1 MNVALVLAS
10 AVMLPAA
17 LPNEFLPWG
26 ATLPG
31 LVALVPAFLAI
42 YRTSSRKSASRL
54 GLLFGV
60 VSTAIGNY
68 WLAFFGEFSVWTIG
82 GTILGYAGYNY
93 MLFGFLHFLAHGG
106 YAATHLRTT
115 PMAMWMMPRWTMPT
129 AMWTMPA
136 WTMRPLVIAVAWT
149 AYEYLKSVGFLG
161 YPWGLIAY
169 PVAKGE
175 LMAQIAEITGVW
187 GLSFLGAYAN
197 AAIAE
202 AFYRFPGGLPGR
214 GALGG
219 PRELRWRTAGG
230 RSSTYR
236 GLREHR
242 DVSVHHLGT
251 VALLAVVA
259 LGFGAW
265 QRPGVVPT
273 ETRSMLLVQQNV
285 DSWAPGRFSD
295 ALARAQ
301 ELTLNGLAASP
312 ERSREVDAV
321 VWSETALRR
330 PYDREDSFFATE
342 PRELP
347 FRQFLQLIRVPLV
360 TGAPMPQGSTG
371 DATNSALIIAPS
383 GELLGEYGKQQLVPF
398 AESIPFWH
406 VPAVQ
411 DFFRN
416 SIGIYGTWV
425 PGTHSRPLPLPL
437 RDGTTLMVGTPICFE
452 DGFGWVPR
460 RMVNNGAEVLINLT
474 NNSWSRQNSAQ
485 TQHFVAARL
494 RSIELRTTL
503 VRGTNSGLSTVVD
516 ARGNTTE
523 SLPMFQGAAEIVTVP
538 LYPQRWTLY
547 RAWGDWLGI
556 MAVLVT
562 MALVIGTW
570 WRSERAIRCA

>member
-1 MNVALVLAS
+1 MRYNARLMNAALVLAS
-10 AVMLPAA
+10 AVILPAA

-42 YRTSSRKSASRL
+42 YRISSRKSASRL

-106 YAATHLRTT
+106 YAATHLRIT
-115 PMAMWMMPRWTMPT
+115 PAYKGAMPRWPMPV
-129 AMWTMPA
+129 

-149 AYEYLKSVGFLG
+149 GYEYLKSVGFLG

-175 LMAQIAEITGVW
+175 LIAQIAEIAGVW

-202 AFYRFPGGLPGR
+202 AFYRSTGGL
-214 GALGG
+214 
-219 PRELRWRTAGG
+219 GG
-230 RSSTYR
+230 RD
-236 GLREHR
+236 GLRRHR
-242 DVSVHHLGT
+242 DVSVYHLVT
-251 VALLAVVA
+251 VALLGVVA

-285 DSWAPGRFSD
+285 DSWAPGRFSG

-301 ELTLNGLAASP
+301 ELTLSGLAESP

-330 PYDREDSFFATE
+330 PYHREDSFFAAE

-347 FRQFLQLIRVPLV
+347 FRQFLQLIGVPLV

-371 DATNSALIIAPS
+371 DATNSALVIAPS

-411 DFFRN
+411 DFFRDT
-416 SIGIYGTWV
+416 IGIYGTWV

-437 RDGTTLMVGTPICFE
+437 SDGTTLMVGTPICFE

-460 RMVNNGAEVLINLT
+460 RMVNNGAELLINLT

-503 VRGTNSGLSTVVD
+503 VRGTNSGLTAVVD

-556 MAVLVT
+556 VAVLIT
-562 MALVIGTW
+562 MGLVISTW
-570 WRSERAIRCA
+570 WRSERRARGALAVHGAVAVGDGA